1 MDITQTN
8 LRYLLAVYE
17 LMGSNA
23 GVAAVEVSRRM
34 GVSKPSVTRMLGVLA
49 KRGLLVKEPYG
60 KVRLTERGALLAQ
73 EYAVCVDMVQRRLP
87 RLEFS
92 LTDSETAELACV
104 LVPPLPPLASTLLC
118 AWKKK
123 GSSPKG
129 IVAVGGRA
137 LLQDQAF
144 FQTPPQLQHVLPNLL
159 DHILIGRIS
168 TASRVLQSPILPQTA
183 GQGGARHAAA
193 HGNEDIHRFQRLQ

>member
-73 EYAVCVDMVQRRLP
+73 EYAACVDMVQRRLP

-92 LTDSETAELACV
+92 LTDSETVELACV
-104 LVPPLPPLASTLLC
+104 LAAALPSHVRSMLC
-118 AWKKK
+118 AWK
-123 GSSPKG
+123 
-129 IVAVGGRA
+129 
-137 LLQDQAF
+137 
-144 FQTPPQLQHVLPNLL
+144 
-159 DHILIGRIS
+159 
-168 TASRVLQSPILPQTA
+168 
-183 GQGGARHAAA
+183 
-193 HGNEDIHRFQRLQ
+193 

>member
-1 MDITQTN
+1 MEITQTN

-104 LVPPLPPLASTLLC
+104 L
-118 AWKKK
+118 
-123 GSSPKG
+123 
-129 IVAVGGRA
+129 
-137 LLQDQAF
+137 
-144 FQTPPQLQHVLPNLL
+144 
-159 DHILIGRIS
+159 
-168 TASRVLQSPILPQTA
+168 
-183 GQGGARHAAA
+183 AAA
-193 HGNEDIHRFQRLQ
+193 LPSPCAQHAVRMDIKRIVPQRQQCRWGTCFIAGSGLFPDAAAAPARSAESAGSHSHRPHLHSQ

>member
-1 MDITQTN
+1 MEITQTN

-73 EYAVCVDMVQRRLP
+73 EYEMCIRDRGTLHLGASTCFPKISLQPLDSPCHVWY
-87 RLEFS
+87 S
-92 LTDSETAELACV
+92 LTEFEV
-104 LVPPLPPLASTLLC
+104 
-118 AWKKK
+118 
-123 GSSPKG
+123 
-129 IVAVGGRA
+129 
-137 LLQDQAF
+137 
-144 FQTPPQLQHVLPNLL
+144 
-159 DHILIGRIS
+159 
-168 TASRVLQSPILPQTA
+168 
-183 GQGGARHAAA
+183 
-193 HGNEDIHRFQRLQ
+193 RFN

>member
-17 LMGSNA
+17 LMGNNA

-73 EYAVCVDMVQRRLP
+73 EYAVCVEMVQRRLP

-104 LVPPLPPLASTLLC
+104 LAAALPSHVRSMLC
-118 AWKKK
+118 AW
-123 GSSPKG
+123 
-129 IVAVGGRA
+129 
-137 LLQDQAF
+137 
-144 FQTPPQLQHVLPNLL
+144 T
-159 DHILIGRIS
+159 
-168 TASRVLQSPILPQTA
+168 
-183 GQGGARHAAA
+183 
-193 HGNEDIHRFQRLQ
+193 

>member
-1 MDITQTN
+1 MSAPWFFNEEGVSHGYHPDD

-87 RLEFS
+87 
-92 LTDSETAELACV
+92 
-104 LVPPLPPLASTLLC
+104 P
-118 AWKKK
+118 
-123 GSSPKG
+123 
-129 IVAVGGRA
+129 
-137 LLQDQAF
+137 
-144 FQTPPQLQHVLPNLL
+144 
-159 DHILIGRIS
+159 IGVF
-168 TASRVLQSPILPQTA
+168 A
-183 GQGGARHAAA
+183 
-193 HGNEDIHRFQRLQ
+193 DRF

>member
-104 LVPPLPPLASTLLC
+104 L
-118 AWKKK
+118 
-123 GSSPKG
+123 
-129 IVAVGGRA
+129 
-137 LLQDQAF
+137 
-144 FQTPPQLQHVLPNLL
+144 
-159 DHILIGRIS
+159 
-168 TASRVLQSPILPQTA
+168 
-183 GQGGARHAAA
+183 AAA
-193 HGNEDIHRFQRLQ
+193 LPCAQHAVRMDIKRIAPQRHCCRWGTCFIAGSGLFPDAAAAPARSAESAGSHSHRPHLHSQ